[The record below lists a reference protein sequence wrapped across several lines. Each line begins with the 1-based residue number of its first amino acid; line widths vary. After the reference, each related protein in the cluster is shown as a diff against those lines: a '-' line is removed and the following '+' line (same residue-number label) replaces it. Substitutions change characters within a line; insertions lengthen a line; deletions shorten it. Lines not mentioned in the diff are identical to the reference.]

1 MQISNAKQLEY
12 LCNDDKVQ
20 IDAATL
26 KNSFQLLS
34 KDVQMLSC
42 RNTSPGY
49 VAQKNSEKAYKR
61 SSQQYDYIS
70 KKIGRNP
77 NSHQKQRGQINHGA
91 FMQWNDTAIKNNE
104 AELQKQHG

>member
-49 VAQKNSEKAYKR
+49 VA
-61 SSQQYDYIS
+61 
-70 KKIGRNP
+70 
-77 NSHQKQRGQINHGA
+77 
-91 FMQWNDTAIKNNE
+91 
-104 AELQKQHG
+104 